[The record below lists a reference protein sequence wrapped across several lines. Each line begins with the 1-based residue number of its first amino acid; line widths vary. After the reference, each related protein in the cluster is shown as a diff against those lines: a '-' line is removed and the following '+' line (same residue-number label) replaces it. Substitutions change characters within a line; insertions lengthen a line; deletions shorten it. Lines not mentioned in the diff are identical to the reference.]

1 MKTKRNMA
9 NIGRKTAVE
18 EQNMQQFVS
27 DSTWAGRELIA
38 ALQLDIGFRE
48 EFSEGSVFLI
58 DESANEKAGAHSAG
72 AGRQYNGRLGK
83 VEMSQVGVF
92 LGLVN
97 KGYHTWYDGELFIPE
112 DWFSEAYTAKRK
124 RVGIPENRT
133 FKTKLELALAMVK
146 RAKEKGIP
154 VKVVDCDT
162 LYGRSG
168 WLRDELAQLDREYY
182 ADVPENTKVY
192 VEAPLVT
199 WPLTKRGGKA
209 SKPEIL
215 GLSYEVKA
223 LQSHSQTEWHSLT
236 LRPTERGMQIADFAR
251 WRVWTVRA
259 DGSVREEWLLI
270 RQNKKRVV
278 YSLSNASRDTSLFT
292 MAERKSQ
299 RYFIERS
306 NQDAKS
312 ELGWDEF
319 QAIKYNA
326 WEHHLALTI
335 MASWFITET
344 RLDWAQE
351 HQRDPE
357 LLEALELDVLPALSM
372 ANVREMLRAAMPL
385 PQLTPLQAAQLVA
398 KHLDNRARSR
408 KSRLNKAHS
417 P

>member
-1 MKTKRNMA
+1 
-9 NIGRKTAVE
+9 
-18 EQNMQQFVS
+18 
-27 DSTWAGRELIA
+27 
-38 ALQLDIGFRE
+38 
-48 EFSEGSVFLI
+48 
-58 DESANEKAGAHSAG
+58 
-72 AGRQYNGRLGK
+72 
-83 VEMSQVGVF
+83 MSQVGVF
-92 LGLVN
+92 LGLAN
-97 KGYHTWYDGELFIPE
+97 NGYHSWYDGELFIPE
-112 DWFSEAYTAKRK
+112 KWFSEAYAEKYK
-124 RVGIPENRT
+124 KAGIPKNRT
-133 FKTKLELALAMVK
+133 FKTKLELALDMVK

-154 VKVVDCDT
+154 VEIVDCDS

-168 WLRDELAQLDREYY
+168 KLRDEFAQLEMEYY
-182 ADVPENTKVY
+182 ADVPENMKVY
-192 VEAPLVT
+192 VEPPLVT
-199 WPLTKRGGKA
+199 WPLTQRGETA
-209 SKPEIL
+209 SNPEVL
-215 GLSYEVKA
+215 GLSYEVKE
-223 LQSHSQTEWHSLT
+223 LKSHPQTEWHTLT
-236 LRPTERGMQIADFAR
+236 LRPTERGMLTAGFTR

-259 DGSVREEWLLI
+259 DGSKREEWLLI
-270 RQNKKRVV
+270 RRDKNRAS

-351 HQRDPE
+351 YERDPE

-372 ANVREMLRAAMPL
+372 SNVRELLRAAMPL
-385 PQLTPLQAAQLVA
+385 PQLTTIQAAQLVA

-408 KSRLNKAHS
+408 KSRMKRARS

>member
-1 MKTKRNMA
+1 MINISLWTPKKTSSYACWGLSVDAIKELPERLRGFHDRYRRHMRTKTRDTSEYGFHYISGLMRMKAKRNMA

-18 EQNMQQFVS
+18 EQNMQQFIS

-38 ALQLDIGFRE
+38 ALQLEIGFRE
-48 EFSEGSVFLI
+48 EFSEGSAFLI

-168 WLRDELAQLDREYY
+168 WLRDEFAQLDREYY

-215 GLSYEVKA
+215 GLSYEVKE
-223 LQSHSQTEWHSLT
+223 LQSHSQTEWHALT

-259 DGSVREEWLLI
+259 DGSLREEWLLI

-278 YSLSNASRDTSLFT
+278 YSLSNARRETSLYT

-306 NQDAKS
+306 NQDAK
-312 ELGWDEF
+312 
-319 QAIKYNA
+319 YRN
-326 WEHHLALTI
+326 
-335 MASWFITET
+335 
-344 RLDWAQE
+344 WAGMNFKPSSTL
-351 HQRDPE
+351 HGNIIW
-357 LLEALELDVLPALSM
+357 L
-372 ANVREMLRAAMPL
+372 
-385 PQLTPLQAAQLVA
+385 
-398 KHLDNRARSR
+398 
-408 KSRLNKAHS
+408 
-417 P
+417 